1 MNNLTSNPSH
11 RNTFFHVLVK
21 TLCVALLASMLL
33 FQHINWAS
41 ARTSQTTGISVQPQL
56 VSIARYAP
64 QRWVRVIVQKK
75 VGSFDQAVNTR
86 AIALGGRI
94 VKDLHFIHAIA
105 LEMKAGPA
113 LQLAQH
119 PGVRW
124 ISLDAPVTGAAS
136 SVGPTEALSFTAW
149 ATTLEQADQMSSHK
163 AVEMID
169 STLGPDGQFGLST
182 GTTVAV
188 GGFATEETPGRVVS
202 RVEAVLRLYVPNAT
216 AHPSM
221 NVIPV
226 VNNVA
231 GANVSVTSNDFDAFV
246 GQPNAGLLYVDLTA
260 ARNWQ
265 WQDFYTLNLKLTY
278 PNQTAN
284 PSVFIDA
291 IGVRITSV
299 PGQSTSVAPVIEP
312 DLGPIETIDTNRL
325 GNVFNQVVRATDV
338 WNTAAHTANSTG
350 MGGSPTAPTTGGSS
364 SSVFQ
369 PGGTPLQ
376 SSVMGADPNTSGQP
390 IASPPVSVNPAQ
402 MRQGD
407 DIAIA
412 VVDSGMLWSDDY
424 RDRVIGSVNFNAS
437 QHVASDKYG
446 HGTFV
451 ATTAAGDG
459 THSAGRYMG
468 IAPRA
473 NLVNVRI
480 SDDLG
485 ISTESDVVNGLQ
497 WILENKDRYNIRVA
511 NLSLNSSVAQSYHT
525 SPMCAAVEVLWG
537 HGIVVVVS
545 SGNNGTSTLYP
556 PANDPFVITVG
567 ATDDRQTV
575 LNQDDTIAS
584 FSAYGTTEMGQLK
597 PDLVAPGRNIIMHL
611 PDAQLLTMPQAHP
624 DHLVNGGEF
633 FKMSGTSISA
643 PMVAGAAA
651 LLLQDEP
658 NLVPGQVKYRLM
670 ATANKSWPGYD
681 LSRSGAG
688 YLDVTAALQGD
699 TIGNSDVGIPA
710 SRLLGIDGEVFTWSS
725 VNWSSVN
732 WSSVN
737 WSSVNWSSDHWG
749 Q

>member
-1 MNNLTSNPSH
+1 MNNLTSNPSR

-33 FQHINWAS
+33 FQHINWVS
-41 ARTSQTTGISVQPQL
+41 ARTSQTAGLSVQPQL
-56 VSIARYAP
+56 ASIARYAP

-124 ISLDAPVTGAAS
+124 ISLDAPVTSAAS

-149 ATTLEQADQMSSHK
+149 ATTLEQADQMS
-163 AVEMID
+163 APVFAEMID
-169 STLGPDGQFGLST
+169 STLDPDGQFGLST
-182 GTTVAV
+182 GPTVAV

-202 RVEAVLRLYVPNAT
+202 RVEAVLRLYVPSA
-216 AHPSM
+216 AVRPSM
-221 NVIPV
+221 NVMPV

-231 GANVSVTSNDFDAFV
+231 GANVSVTSSDFDAFV

-312 DLGPIETIDTNRL
+312 DLGPIETTDTNRL

-338 WNTAAHTANSTG
+338 WNAAAHTANSTG
-350 MGGSPTAPTTGGSS
+350 MGGSPTASTTGGSS

-451 ATTAAGDG
+451 VTTAAGDG
-459 THSAGRYMG
+459 THSDGRYMG

-485 ISTESDVVNGLQ
+485 ISTESDVVDGLQ

-545 SGNNGTSTLYP
+545 AGNNGTSTLYP

-611 PDAQLLTMPQAHP
+611 PDAQSLTMPQAHP
-624 DHLVNGGEF
+624 DHLVNDGEF

-643 PMVAGAAA
+643 TMVAGAAA

-658 NLVPGQVKYRLM
+658 NLVPGQVNYHLM
-670 ATANKSWPGYD
+670 ATANNSWPGYD
-681 LSRSGAG
+681 LTRSGAG

-710 SRLLGIDGEVFTWSS
+710 SRLLAACRRS
-725 VNWSSVN
+725 
-732 WSSVN
+732 
-737 WSSVNWSSDHWG
+737 H
-749 Q
+749 